1 MKTTTL
7 RGTDLT
13 VSRACLGT
21 MTFGGQT
28 DATESGHILDHAFEV
43 GVNFID
49 TANGYT
55 GGNSEKILGAWMKTT
70 GRRERVVLATK
81 VFGHVQGDAPEDRGL
96 GAVNIAKSVEASLRR
111 LQTDTI
117 DLLYL
122 HQPHRDVPIEETLG
136 AVDALVQAGKVR
148 HLGMSNYASWQMADA
163 VHAATRLSVT
173 RPAVTQIPY
182 NLITRAVDE
191 ECAEFV
197 QAHGFGV
204 TVYNPIAAGLLT
216 GKHRIGS
223 PATDTRFQQSEVYYE
238 RYWHPGNFRA
248 VERLTDIADD
258 LNISLIEMALRWVY
272 SQPIVDSVI
281 IGASHPAQIQQSLA
295 VPDEPLDEMTLK
307 MCDAVWA
314 DLRGPHFKYNR

>member
-28 DATESGHILDHAFEV
+28 DAVESGHILDHALDV

-49 TANGYT
+49 TANNYT
-55 GGNSEKILGAWMKTT
+55 DGNSETILGELLSR
-70 GRRERVVLATK
+70 GNRRDRVVLATK
-81 VFGHVQGDAPEDRGL
+81 VFNHVKGDPPEDQGL
-96 GAVNIAKSVEASLRR
+96 GPANVAKSVEASLRR
-111 LQTDTI
+111 LRTDHI

-122 HQPHRDVPIEETLG
+122 HCPDRRVPIEDTLG

-163 VHAATRLSVT
+163 VHASSRLDLV
-173 RPAVTQIPY
+173 RPTVTQIPY
-182 NLITRAVDE
+182 NIITRAVDE

-197 QAHGFGV
+197 EAHGFGV

-216 GKHRIGS
+216 GKHRIES

-238 RYWHPGNFRA
+238 RYWHPSNFRA
-248 VERLTDIADD
+248 VERLTEIADD
-258 LNISLIEMALRWVY
+258 LDISLIEMAMRWVY

-281 IGASHPAQIQQSLA
+281 IGASRPAQIEQSLA
-295 VPDEPLDEMTLK
+295 VPDEPLDDTTLK
-307 MCDAVWA
+307 MCDAIWA

>member
-7 RGTDLT
+7 RGTDLE

-28 DATESGHILDHAFEV
+28 NAVESAQILDHAIAQ

-49 TANGYT
+49 TANNYT
-55 GGNSEKILGAWMKTT
+55 DGNSETILGDWLKQS
-70 GRRERVVLATK
+70 GHRERMVLATK
-81 VFGHVQGDAPEDRGL
+81 VFNHVAGDSAEQKGL
-96 GAVNIAKSVEASLRR
+96 GRVNIAQSVEASLRR
-111 LQTDTI
+111 LQTDYI

-122 HQPHRDVPIEETLG
+122 HCPDRSVPIEETIA
-136 AVDALVQAGKVR
+136 AVDALIQAGKVR

-163 VHAATRLSVT
+163 LHAAKNHQWA

-182 NLITRAVDE
+182 NIITRAVDE
-191 ECAEFV
+191 ECTEFV
-197 QAHGFGV
+197 QTHDFGV

-223 PATDTRFQQSEVYYE
+223 PETDTRFQQSEVYYE
-238 RYWHPGNFRA
+238 RYWHPSNFRA
-248 VERLTDIADD
+248 VERLTNIADD
-258 LNISLIEMALRWVY
+258 LGVSLIEMAMRWVY

-281 IGASHPAQIQQSLA
+281 IGASRPAQIEQSLA
-295 VPDEPLDEMTLK
+295 VPDEPLDETTLK
-307 MCDAVWA
+307 MCDAIWA

>member
-28 DATESGHILDHAFEV
+28 NADESAKILDHALDV

-49 TANGYT
+49 TANNYT
-55 GGNSEKILGAWMKTT
+55 NGQSETILGDLLRKE
-70 GRRERVVLATK
+70 GRRDRIVLATK
-81 VFGHVQGDAPEDRGL
+81 VFNHVKGDPAEDRGL
-96 GAVNIAKSVEASLRR
+96 GKANIAKSVEASLRR
-111 LQTDTI
+111 LQTDYI

-122 HQPHRDVPIEETLG
+122 HCPDRSVPIDETLA
-136 AVDALVQAGKVR
+136 AVDELVKAGKVR

-163 VHAATRLSVT
+163 VHTAKAGQLT

-182 NLITRAVDE
+182 NIITRAVDE
-191 ECAEFV
+191 ECVEFV
-197 QAHGFGV
+197 ETHGFGV

-216 GKHRIGS
+216 GKHRIES
-223 PATDTRFQQSEVYYE
+223 PKTDTRFQQSEVYYE
-238 RYWHPGNFRA
+238 RYWHPSYFRA
-248 VERLTDIADD
+248 VERLSDIADD
-258 LNISLIEMALRWVY
+258 LGISLIEMAMRWVY
-272 SQPIVDSVI
+272 SQPVVDSVI
-281 IGASHPAQIQQSLA
+281 IGASRPAQIEQSLA
-295 VPDEPLDEMTLK
+295 VPDKPLDETTLK
-307 MCDAVWA
+307 MCDAIWA

>member
-7 RGTDLT
+7 RGTDLN

-28 DATESGHILDHAFEV
+28 NVTESGHILDHALDV

-49 TANGYT
+49 TANSYT
-55 GGNSEKILGAWMKTT
+55 GGQSESILGELLSQN
-70 GRRERVVLATK
+70 GRRDRTIIATK
-81 VFGHVQGDAPEDRGL
+81 VFNHVTGDPAEDRGL
-96 GAVNIAKSVEASLRR
+96 GRANLAKSVEASLRR

-122 HQPHRDVPIEETLG
+122 HCPDRSVPIEETLR
-136 AVDALVQAGKVR
+136 AVDALVKAGKVR

-163 VHAATRLSVT
+163 RHTAITHDLVQ
-173 RPAVTQIPY
+173 PAVTQIPY
-182 NLITRAVDE
+182 NIITRAVDE

-197 QAHGFGV
+197 ATHGFGV

-216 GKHRIGS
+216 GKHRVGA
-223 PATDTRFQQSEVYYE
+223 PETDTRFQQSEVYYE

-248 VERLTDIADD
+248 VERLSEIAQD
-258 LNISLIEMALRWVY
+258 LGISLIEMAMRWVY

-281 IGASHPAQIQQSLA
+281 IGASRPAQIEQSLA
-295 VPDEPLDEMTLK
+295 VPDEPLDATTLK
-307 MCDAVWA
+307 MCDAIWA